1 MKISIIDYGACNIE
15 SVRNAV
21 YNLGAEVEIIRD
33 ASKISKSD
41 KIILPGVGAAKSA
54 VDYLKNNTFFY
65 EIQKFLKTGKP
76 FLGICLGYQLLAK
89 KLTEHGISEGLDI
102 IDAEVINLNNNR
114 FHIGWNEV
122 NLSKNLKEFFKLENS
137 PSFYFCHSYFVKF
150 NNQKNFEYANTKYDI
165 EFPSMIMKEN
175 ILATQFHP
183 EKSQGNGKI
192 LLERFIDWRP

>member
-21 YNLGAEVEIIRD
+21 YNLGAEVEVIKD
-33 ASKISKSD
+33 AKKITKAD
-41 KIILPGVGAAKSA
+41 KVILPGVGAAKSA
-54 VDYLKNNTFFY
+54 VDYLKKNEYFY
-65 EIQKFLKTGKP
+65 EIKKFIKTGKP

-89 KLTEHGISEGLDI
+89 KLTEHGISEGLNI
-102 IDAEVINLNNNR
+102 IDAEVINFTQNR

-122 NLSKNLKEFFKLENS
+122 KLPRNLKEFFKLGNS
-137 PSFYFCHSYFVKF
+137 PSFYFCHSYYVKF
-150 NNQKNFEYANTKYDI
+150 NNLTNLNYGNTKYNI
-165 EFPSMIMKEN
+165 EFPSIILQDN

-192 LLERFIDWRP
+192 FLEKFIDWKP